1 VSKNKIP
8 ILVNASRGKKM
19 KLPKIEVKKILYAT
33 DLSENARYAFAYAVS
48 LADLYHAAITMIH
61 VLPEVPSLLDKNV
74 IGYISADRWE
84 DIKSQH
90 FDEAREALIGKRRDH
105 LVIKD
110 ALHQF
115 SEDVKEGHEGE
126 GFVTDDIVVA
136 RGNPV
141 EQILKYSEEK
151 NCDLIVMGTHGHGTL
166 ADVMMGSTA
175 RRVLRRSTKPVLVV
189 RLPVEEN

>member
-1 VSKNKIP
+1 
-8 ILVNASRGKKM
+8 M
-19 KLPKIEVKKILYAT
+19 ELPKVDVKKILYAT
-33 DLSENARYAFAYAVS
+33 DLSESARYAFAYAVS
-48 LADLYHAAITMIH
+48 LADLYNAAITMIH
-61 VLPEVPSLLDKNV
+61 VLPEVPDILDKNI

-84 DIKSQH
+84 EIKSQNV
-90 FDEAREALIGKRRDH
+90 DEAREALIGKRRDH
-105 LVIKD
+105 LAIRD

-115 SEDVKEGHEGE
+115 SQNVKESHEGK
-126 GFVTDDIVVA
+126 GFVTDDIVVL

-141 EQILKYSEEK
+141 EQILAQAEEK

-189 RLPVEEN
+189 RLPKEED

>member
-1 VSKNKIP
+1 
-8 ILVNASRGKKM
+8 M
-19 KLPKIEVKKILYAT
+19 KLPKVEVKKILYAT

-48 LADLYHAAITMIH
+48 LADLYNASITFIH
-61 VLPEVPSLLDKNV
+61 VLPEVPDLLDKSV
-74 IGYISADRWE
+74 IGYISEERWE
-84 DIKSQH
+84 EIKSQNV
-90 FDEAREALIGKRRDH
+90 DEAREAIIGKRRDH
-105 LVIKD
+105 LAIKD

-115 SEDVKEGHEGE
+115 SENLKESREGG
-126 GFVTDDIVVA
+126 GFVTDDIIVV

-141 EQILKYSEEK
+141 EEIIKYCEEK

-189 RLPVEEN
+189 RLPEGES